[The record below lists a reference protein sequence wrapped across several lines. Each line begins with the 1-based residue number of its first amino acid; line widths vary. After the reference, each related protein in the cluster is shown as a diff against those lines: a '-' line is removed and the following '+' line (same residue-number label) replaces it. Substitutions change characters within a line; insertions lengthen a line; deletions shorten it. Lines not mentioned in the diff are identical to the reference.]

1 MNKNEPVKFNITDA
15 EKSTAI
21 CLLQD
26 MTVKQITQLR
36 HLSFHGVQSQTK
48 RIREKMS
55 STTIQGALARM
66 IALGII
72 RREELL
78 SCLPK
83 DWVQRN
89 AI

>member
-55 STTIQGALARM
+55 SIRENRLKSQICHQDFLAM
-66 IALGII
+66 GN
-72 RREELL
+72 
-78 SCLPK
+78 
-83 DWVQRN
+83 Q
-89 AI
+89 